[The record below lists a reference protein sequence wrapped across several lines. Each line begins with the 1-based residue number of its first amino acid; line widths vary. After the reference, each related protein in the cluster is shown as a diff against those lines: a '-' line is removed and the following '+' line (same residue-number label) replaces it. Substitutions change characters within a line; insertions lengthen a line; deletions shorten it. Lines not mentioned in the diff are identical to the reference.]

1 MKTKAAV
8 LDQMEQ
14 PAPYASSRPLSVEE
28 IEVQPPGPGEALVEI
43 AAAGLC
49 HSDLSVIN
57 GTRPWPLPLVLG
69 HEAAG
74 IVRETGDGV
83 DDLHTGDHV
92 VFSFLPVCGRCANC
106 ISGRG
111 WLCERGVVAN
121 RAGTLLTGA
130 CRFQRANGGKLFH
143 HLGVSG
149 FSQFTVAARESL
161 VRIDPDIPLE
171 IAVLF
176 GCAVMTG
183 VGAVVNTARVA
194 PGTSVAVFGLGGVG
208 LSAILGAR
216 VAGAS
221 PIVAVDRLAAK
232 LELAKRCGATHTV
245 NAAEVDAVAA
255 VRDLTH
261 GGAETAIEAVGHEQ
275 VIAQAYAATRR
286 GGRTVAIGL
295 PHPSR
300 QLSIPAV
307 SLIAEERQLLG
318 CYMGSCVPR
327 RDIPRFL
334 NLYRSGQLPVELL
347 KSREIR
353 LDEVNGAFDALDR
366 GEVARQV
373 IRFPSV

>member
-1 MKTKAAV
+1 
-8 LDQMEQ
+8 
-14 PAPYASSRPLSVEE
+14 
-28 IEVQPPGPGEALVEI
+28 
-43 AAAGLC
+43 
-49 HSDLSVIN
+49 
-57 GTRPWPLPLVLG
+57 
-69 HEAAG
+69 
-74 IVRETGDGV
+74 
-83 DDLHTGDHV
+83 
-92 VFSFLPVCGRCANC
+92 
-106 ISGRG
+106 
-111 WLCERGVVAN
+111 VAN
-121 RAGTLLTGA
+121 RAGTLLSGA
-130 CRFQRANGGKLFH
+130 CRFQRTDGRKLFH

-149 FSQFTVAARESL
+149 FSRFTVAARESL
-161 VRIDPDIPLE
+161 VRIDSDIPLE

-216 VAGAS
+216 VAGAF
-221 PIVAVDRLAAK
+221 PIVAIDRLPAK
-232 LELAKRCGATHTV
+232 LALAKQCGATHTV
-245 NAAEVDAVAA
+245 NAAEADAVAA

-261 GGAETAIEAVGHEQ
+261 GGAETTIEAVGHEQ

-300 QLSIPAV
+300 QLTIPAV
-307 SLIAEERQLLG
+307 SLIAEERQLVG

-334 NLYRSGQLPVELL
+334 NLYRAGQLPVQFL

-353 LDEVNGAFDALDR
+353 LDEVNAAFDALDR

-373 IRFPSV
+373 IRFP

>member
-8 LDQMEQ
+8 LYEMER
-14 PAPYASSRPLSVEE
+14 PRPYADSHPLALEEVELA
-28 IEVQPPGPGEALVEI
+28 PPGPGEVLVEI

-57 GTRPWPLPLVLG
+57 GTRPWPIPLVLG

-74 IVRETGDGV
+74 IVREAGAGV
-83 DDLHTGDHV
+83 ADLKPGDHV
-92 VFSFLPVCGRCANC
+92 VFSFLPLCGRCLPC
-106 ISGRG
+106 VSGRG
-111 WLCERGVVAN
+111 WLCERGVLAN

-130 CRFQRANGGKLFH
+130 CRFQHRDGRKLFH

-161 VRIDPDIPLE
+161 VKIDSDVPLE

-183 VGAVVNTARVA
+183 VGAVVNTAKVS

-208 LSAILGAR
+208 LSAVLGAR
-216 VAGAS
+216 VAGAW
-221 PIVAVDRLAAK
+221 PIIAVDRLPPK
-232 LELAKRCGATHTV
+232 LDLARQCGATHTV
-245 NAAEVDAVAA
+245 DASQGDPVAA
-255 VRDLTH
+255 VRELTS
-261 GGAETAIEAVGHEQ
+261 GGVETAIEAVGSEQ

-286 GGRTVAIGL
+286 GGKTVAIGL

-300 QLSIPAV
+300 QLTIPAV

-318 CYMGSCVPR
+318 SYMGSCVPQ
-327 RDIPRFL
+327 RDIPRFI
-334 NLYRSGQLPVELL
+334 NLYRAGLLPVQLL
-347 KSREIR
+347 KSREIK
-353 LDEVNGAFDALDR
+353 LDQVNEAFDALDR

-373 IRFPSV
+373 IRF

>member
-8 LDQMEQ
+8 LYEMER
-14 PAPYASSRPLSVEE
+14 PRPYADTLPLALE
-28 IEVQPPGPGEALVEI
+28 EVQVEPPGPGEVLVEI

-57 GTRPWPLPLVLG
+57 GTRPWPIPLVLG

-74 IVRETGDGV
+74 IVREAGNGV
-83 DDLHTGDHV
+83 SDLKPGDHV
-92 VFSFLPVCGRCANC
+92 VFSFLPVCGRCTNC
-106 ISGRG
+106 VSGRG
-111 WLCERGVVAN
+111 WLCERGVLAN

-130 CRFQRANGGKLFH
+130 CRFRHQDGRKLHH

-161 VRIDPDIPLE
+161 VKIDNDVPLE

-183 VGAVVNTARVA
+183 VGAVVNTAKVA
-194 PGTSVAVFGLGGVG
+194 PGSSVAVFGLGGVG

-221 PIVAVDRLAAK
+221 PIIAVDRLTSK
-232 LELAKRCGATHTV
+232 LDLARQCGATHTV
-245 NAAEVDAVAA
+245 NASNVDAVAE
-255 VRDLTH
+255 VRELTN
-261 GGAETAIEAVGHEQ
+261 GGAETAIEAVGSEQ

-286 GGRTVAIGL
+286 GGKTVAIGL

-300 QLSIPAV
+300 QLTIPAV

-318 CYMGSCVPR
+318 SYMGSCVPQ

-334 NLYRSGQLPVELL
+334 NLYRAGLLPVHLL
-347 KSREIR
+347 KSREIC
-353 LDEVNGAFDALDR
+353 LEQVNEAFDALDK

-373 IRFPSV
+373 IRF

>member
-8 LDQMEQ
+8 LYEMER
-14 PAPYASSRPLSVEE
+14 ARPYAGTHPLALEE
-28 IEVQPPGPGEALVEI
+28 LELAPPGPGEVLVEI

-74 IVRETGDGV
+74 VVREAGAGV
-83 DDLHTGDHV
+83 TDLKPGDHV
-92 VFSFLPVCGRCANC
+92 VFSFLPVCGRCMNC
-106 ISGRG
+106 VSGRG
-111 WLCERGVVAN
+111 WLCERGVAAN

-130 CRFQRANGGKLFH
+130 CRFSHSDGRKLFH

-161 VRIDPDIPLE
+161 VKIDSEVPLE

-183 VGAVVNTARVA
+183 VGAVVNTAKVS

-208 LSAILGAR
+208 LSAVLGAR
-216 VAGAS
+216 VAGAW
-221 PIVAVDRLAAK
+221 PIVAVDRLAPK
-232 LELAKRCGATHTV
+232 LELARQCGATHTV
-245 NAAEVDAVAA
+245 DASQADPIAA
-255 VRDLTH
+255 VRDATN
-261 GGAETAIEAVGHEQ
+261 GGAETAIEAVGSEQ

-286 GGRTVAIGL
+286 GGKTVAIGL

-300 QLSIPAV
+300 QLTIPAV
-307 SLIAEERQLLG
+307 SLIAEERQLMG
-318 CYMGSCVPR
+318 SYMGSCVPQ
-327 RDIPRFL
+327 RDIPRFI
-334 NLYRSGQLPVELL
+334 NLYRAGLLPVQLL
-347 KSREIR
+347 KSREIQ
-353 LDEVNGAFDALDR
+353 LDQVNEAFDALDR

-373 IRFPSV
+373 IRFH